1 MKKIFIYLCLFSV
14 FGCAGY
20 EPLFS
25 TKNLSFYIEDIK
37 NVNNDIITKKI
48 SRNLNSNKLKNDNK
62 TIYLLEIESNINNSI
77 SSKDSKGNPLTYNMI
92 LNVKVKVFNRN
103 TELLINTLRFNKN
116 FSYNNQTNKFNLNE
130 YKKTIIESITNKIS
144 QEILI
149 NLQSL

>member
-1 MKKIFIYLCLFSV
+1 MKKIFFYLCIFSI

>member
-48 SRNLNSNKLKNDNK
+48 SRNLNSNKLKKDNK
-62 TIYLLEIESNINNSI
+62 IIYLLEIESNINNNI

-103 TELLINTLRFNKN
+103 TELLINTLRFNKD

-130 YKKTIIESITNKIS
+130 YKKTILESITNKIS

-149 NLQSL
+149 SLQSL

>member
-62 TIYLLEIESNINNSI
+62 IIYLLEIESNINNNI

-92 LNVKVKVFNRN
+92 LNVKVKVYNRN
-103 TELLINTLRFNKN
+103 TELLINTLRFNKD

-130 YKKTIIESITNKIS
+130 YKKTILESITNKIS

-149 NLQSL
+149 SLQSL